1 MARLTQRFGLTR
13 YEADEYYKKA
23 LEAYRKNQLEEALVN
38 MNEAIALL
46 PNNPEYYAARG
57 FFYLEDGVKEKARTD
72 FEQAII
78 LYPYEMLAHYGRGI
92 IAYGDKN
99 WDEALAYFKD
109 AHIANP
115 NRPETLY
122 YLALTYHRK
131 GEHMQALPLMEQAR
145 ANFEGADDK
154 RKADAARWVREL
166 ERLAGQKVQAETLE
180 PAFKPLIRR
189 GQMQLPLGEEE
200 EKEE

>member
-46 PNNPEYYAARG
+46 PNNAEYYAARG

-72 FEQAII
+72 FEQAVI
-78 LYPYEMLAHYGRGI
+78 LYPYEMLAHFGRGI

-109 AHIANP
+109 AQIADP

-122 YLALTYHRK
+122 YLALTHHRK
-131 GEHMQALPLMEQAR
+131 GDHTMALPIMEQAR
-145 ANFEGADDK
+145 ANFEAADDR
-154 RKADAARWVREL
+154 RKGDAARWVREL

-180 PAFKPLIRR
+180 PTFKPMTRR

-200 EKEE
+200 EK